1 MTRSMK
7 TNRFLIGMAILFYFS
22 LLLKPV
28 DVAANITSNLEGENN
43 AAMTSAIRELIQ
55 TGEGITDGKSSE
67 AFAWLAEVEKVN
79 NQFPES
85 VVFEY
90 TKSDIRIGKN
100 HGVDTFNSKQK
111 LLGYL
116 YYLKDKVSG
125 LPQKS
130 IKRLI
135 DDGKLISD
143 SKSVE
148 AYYWLANVCEVN
160 QLFVSSNEFE
170 DIQKEC
176 RTAAAHDLDVFDSK
190 SKIIGYLGVLL
201 EEVANTSTLMN
212 IVIKAEPNK
221 TEYYYGETFDPTGII
236 VQGEYKVVTKD
247 GLIIQAV
254 KEEKDYSVDTN
265 TPITH
270 SDNKWE
276 VSVTKEGVTKK
287 AFQQIS
293 VLPIVISKSLLKI
306 EIRIPPKKL
315 KYWEGEYFSPKGM
328 VVDAFYSRIWS
339 DYSEDTL
346 KKSRVKY
353 SIKISKALKAKDTS
367 VQISY
372 SEGDY
377 IRYAVQKIVVDKI
390 PRPKIKSTSRGNKK
404 ITVSWRRENVKGYQ
418 IQYSTDKK
426 FSKKKSINIKKHTTV
441 KAVIKNLSRHKRYY
455 IRMRCYVKSG
465 KNNLYSKWSSTVK
478 VVTK

>member
-130 IKRLI
+130 IKQLI

-143 SKSVE
+143 SK
-148 AYYWLANVCEVN
+148 
-160 QLFVSSNEFE
+160 
-170 DIQKEC
+170 
-176 RTAAAHDLDVFDSK
+176 
-190 SKIIGYLGVLL
+190 
-201 EEVANTSTLMN
+201 
-212 IVIKAEPNK
+212 
-221 TEYYYGETFDPTGII
+221 
-236 VQGEYKVVTKD
+236 
-247 GLIIQAV
+247 
-254 KEEKDYSVDTN
+254 
-265 TPITH
+265 
-270 SDNKWE
+270 
-276 VSVTKEGVTKK
+276 
-287 AFQQIS
+287 
-293 VLPIVISKSLLKI
+293 
-306 EIRIPPKKL
+306 
-315 KYWEGEYFSPKGM
+315 
-328 VVDAFYSRIWS
+328 
-339 DYSEDTL
+339 
-346 KKSRVKY
+346 
-353 SIKISKALKAKDTS
+353 
-367 VQISY
+367 
-372 SEGDY
+372 
-377 IRYAVQKIVVDKI
+377 
-390 PRPKIKSTSRGNKK
+390 
-404 ITVSWRRENVKGYQ
+404 
-418 IQYSTDKK
+418 
-426 FSKKKSINIKKHTTV
+426 
-441 KAVIKNLSRHKRYY
+441 
-455 IRMRCYVKSG
+455 
-465 KNNLYSKWSSTVK
+465 
-478 VVTK
+478 